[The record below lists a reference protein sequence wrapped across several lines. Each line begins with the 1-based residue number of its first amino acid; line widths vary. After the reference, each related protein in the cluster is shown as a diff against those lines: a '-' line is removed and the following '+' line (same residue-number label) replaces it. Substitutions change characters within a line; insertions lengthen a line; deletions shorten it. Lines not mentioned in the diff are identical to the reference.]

1 MQEVGADVRWAEFAA
16 QAESLAAEIADLVEQ
31 YRFALIG
38 TIRLDG
44 TPRISPVETHLVHG
58 DLMLVMIPRT
68 RKAAD
73 IQRDDRVTLQSPI
86 VDAGNPGAEYK
97 LRGRALMVEDTDLRE
112 AAADVVESHSGWRPR
127 PEWIFVAI
135 LLHEA
140 TYTLWKPDGTA
151 LMTRWTL
158 TDGVETRSLR
168 LDMDF
173 GGYRVG

>member
-1 MQEVGADVRWAEFAA
+1 VQDVGTGVRWAEFAA
-16 QAESLAAEIADLVEQ
+16 QAEPLEAEVAHLVDQ

-38 TIRLDG
+38 TIRRDG

-73 IQRDDRVTLQSPI
+73 IKRDDRVAMQSPI

-97 LRGRALMVEDTDLRE
+97 LRGRALIVKDADMRE

-127 PEWIFVAI
+127 PQWVFVAI
-135 LLHEA
+135 LLQEA
-140 TYTLWKPDGTA
+140 THTLWQPDGTA

-158 TDGVETRSLR
+158 TDGVDTRSLR

-173 GGYRVG
+173 GGYRAG

>member
-1 MQEVGADVRWAEFAA
+1 MEDVGAGVRWAEFAA
-16 QAESLAAEIADLVEQ
+16 QAESLGADIGGLVEQ

-38 TIRLDG
+38 TIRRDG

-58 DLMLVMIPRT
+58 DFMVVMIPRT
-68 RKAAD
+68 RKATD

-97 LRGRALMVEDTDLRE
+97 LRGRARIVEDADVCK
-112 AAADVVESHSGWRPR
+112 AAADVVESQSGWRPR
-127 PEWIFVAI
+127 RQWVFVAI
-135 LLHEA
+135 LLYEA
-140 TYTLWKPDGTA
+140 THTLWKPDGTA
-151 LMTRWTL
+151 LMTRWTS